1 MVGQRVGY
9 VRVSS
14 LEQNTSRQLEGLDLY
29 KTFTDKAS
37 GKDTERP
44 QLKAMLEHIREG
56 DEVVVH
62 SMDRLARNLVDLERL
77 VQVMTKKGV
86 MVKFV
91 KEGLTFTG
99 DDSHLSILMLHLMG
113 AVAQF
118 ERAILLE
125 RQREGIAK
133 AKARG
138 AYKGRKPSLT
148 PEQVIQ
154 LRQRALAGEKKA
166 VLAREFKV
174 SRETLYA
181 YLRGSM
187 AQASE

>member
-14 LEQNTSRQLEGLDLY
+14 LDQNTSRQLEGLDLD

-56 DEVVVH
+56 DEVVIH
-62 SMDRLARNLVDLERL
+62 SMDRLARNLVDLEHL

-148 PEQVIQ
+148 PEQVVQ
-154 LRQRALAGEKKA
+154 LRQRALEGERKA
-166 VLAREFKV
+166 ALAREFKV

-181 YLRGSM
+181 YLRAPVG
-187 AQASE
+187 